1 MGNGGLTILK
11 RRTKWIIGLA
21 TGIPIVLIG
30 SVVLVLLL
38 TSPNPDAELA
48 SIESKELPDAWL
60 QDVPEDPIDLE
71 PSTEDPTPEEEA
83 EPSLADLGLPISG
96 TLVMQGG
103 ERPFGEEPFQIA
115 IEEDRVV
122 LRTNGKF
129 WFKALIATITIT
141 FDQILMLD
149 SQLRP
154 LMLSSTF
161 DAPLGFGRSV
171 QAEFED
177 DLAIVQSGDDVS
189 EYAVALDQAFVMG
202 TFSTYALVPLLYEL
216 RQSKGVISFDVLMFG
231 GPPNRDEEAVDDGLP
246 EMRVE
251 KIEDG
256 AIRFDDQVLTVSR
269 YLLSGDMGAMT
280 LYARGVELLGLFA
293 GDDEESLFVYRADYF
308 ENGLGVVETGV

>member
-21 TGIPIVLIG
+21 IGIPIVLIG
-30 SVVLVLLL
+30 GVVLVLLL

-48 SIESKELPDAWL
+48 SIEIKEFPDAWL
-60 QDVPEDPIDLE
+60 QEASKDPVDLE
-71 PSTEDPTPEEEA
+71 PGSEDPVPEEEV
-83 EPSLADLGLPISG
+83 EPPVDNLGLPISG
-96 TLVMQGG
+96 TLVMQGD
-103 ERPFGEEPFQIA
+103 ERPFGEETFQIA

-122 LRTNGKF
+122 LRANGKF
-129 WFKALIATITIT
+129 WFKALIATITIP
-141 FDQILMLD
+141 FDQILMMD
-149 SQLRP
+149 SELRP

-161 DAPLGFGRSV
+161 DAPLGFGRSM
-171 QAEFED
+171 QAEFKDE
-177 DLAIVQSGDDVS
+177 LAIVQSGDDVS

-216 RQSKGVISFDVLMFG
+216 RQSEGVVSFDVLMFG

-256 AIRFDDQVLTVSR
+256 IIRFDDQVLTVSR
-269 YLLSGDMGAMT
+269 YLLSGNMGAMT

-293 GDDEESLFVYRADYF
+293 GDGEESLFVYRADYF
-308 ENGLGVVETGV
+308 ENGFEIVAEGS